1 MLGGLGSFGAE
12 LRRRHVIRVAL
23 AYCAVGWA
31 VAEVSATLA
40 PALDMPAWSVS
51 LVVMLLVLGFPVAL
65 VLAWAFDLTPTG
77 VKRTP
82 ALPSSPLR
90 DPASPPAILALP
102 FVDRSVGADHQYLG
116 DGITEELINSLA
128 RVPLLRVVSRTSA
141 FALRSAATDLRETG
155 ARLGVSHVVE
165 GSVGVAS
172 GRIRLTVQLVSVS
185 DGYAIWS
192 RTFERPLDDVFSV
205 QEEIAGALVSALQPT
220 LLDAT
225 AAPQQPEQEP
235 PADRPVDF
243 ATYALYLRGRQQWN
257 ERTPA
262 SLRRA
267 LDFFTQ
273 ATDQDPSYAR
283 AHAGIAD
290 CWAILVDHGIA
301 APEEGLPAARRAAAA
316 ALRLAPGLPEPHAS
330 SALIAQLEWR
340 RSDAEAGFRAALDLC
355 PGYVPARHRLALLL
369 AWHGRF
375 DEARV
380 EIRRALHSDPLSTV
394 TAASAGWIEYF
405 AGNHDAAIAI
415 ERRLLRDDP
424 DAAPALVPLALA
436 LTAAGRAAEA
446 VAVLRPGPES
456 AAASAAARR
465 IGAADGGSPLLGV
478 LAYVLGRAGLRE
490 EAAALTDQL
499 AGAAAHVSPYVIAR
513 AWLGMDQ
520 CDRALRELQRAFA
533 ERAPQLVYLATDPAF
548 EPVRADATV
557 QRILSATGDPSSL
570 RPPARELP
578 AGRTP

>member
-31 VAEVSATLA
+31 VAEVSSTLA

-65 VLAWAFDLTPTG
+65 VLAWAFDLTPAG

-82 ALPSSPLR
+82 ALPSLPLR
-90 DPASPPAILALP
+90 DPSSPPAILALP

-141 FALRSAATDLRETG
+141 FALRSAATDLREIG

-185 DGYAIWS
+185 NGYAIWS
-192 RTFERPLDDVFSV
+192 RTFERPLDNVFSV

-220 LLDAT
+220 LLDTT
-225 AAPQQPEQEP
+225 AAPQPEQEA

-243 ATYALYLRGRQQWN
+243 TTYALYLRGRQQWN

-273 ATDQDPSYAR
+273 ATEQDPLYAR

-290 CWAILVDHGIA
+290 CWAILVDHGIT
-301 APEEGLPAARRAAAA
+301 APEEGLPAARQAAAA

-340 RSDAEAGFRAALDLC
+340 QSDAEAGFRAALDLC

-369 AWHGRF
+369 AWQGRF
-375 DEARV
+375 AEARV

-405 AGNHDAAIAI
+405 AGNHEDAIAI

-436 LTAAGRAAEA
+436 LTAADRAAEA
-446 VAVLRPGPES
+446 VAVLRPGSES

-490 EAAALTDQL
+490 EAAALIDQL
-499 AGAAAHVSPYVIAR
+499 AGAAAHVSPYVMAR

-520 CDRALRELQRAFA
+520 HDRALRELQRAYV

-548 EPVRADATV
+548 EPVRADPTV
-557 QRILSATGDPSSL
+557 QRILSATGGPSSL
-570 RPPARELP
+570 RPPVRALP
-578 AGRTP
+578 ARRTP

>member
-31 VAEVSATLA
+31 VAEVSATLV

-65 VLAWAFDLTPTG
+65 VLAWAFDLTPAG

-82 ALPSSPLR
+82 ALPSLPLR

-172 GRIRLTVQLVSVS
+172 GRIRVTVQLVSVS

-192 RTFERPLDDVFSV
+192 RTFERPLDDLFSV

-220 LLDAT
+220 LLDAA

-273 ATDQDPSYAR
+273 ATEQYPLYAR

-301 APEEGLPAARRAAAA
+301 APGEGLAVARRAAAA

-340 RSDAEAGFRAALDLC
+340 RPDAEAGFRTALDLC

-369 AWHGRF
+369 AWQGRF

-405 AGNHDAAIAI
+405 AGNHDDAIAI

-424 DAAPALVPLALA
+424 DATPALVPLALA
-436 LTAAGRAAEA
+436 LTAAGHAAEA
-446 VAVLRPGPES
+446 VAVLRPGSE
-456 AAASAAARR
+456 SAAARR
-465 IGAADGGSPLLGV
+465 IGAADGSSPLLGV

-490 EAAALTDQL
+490 EAAALIDQL
-499 AGAAAHVSPYVIAR
+499 AAAAAHVSPYVIAR

-520 CDRALRELQRAFA
+520 HDRALRELQRAFV

-548 EPVRADATV
+548 EPVRADPTV
-557 QRILSATGDPSSL
+557 QRILSATAGPSSL
-570 RPPARELP
+570 RPPVRGLP
-578 AGRTP
+578 ARRTP

>member
-31 VAEVSATLA
+31 VAEVSSTLA

-65 VLAWAFDLTPTG
+65 VLAWAFDLTPAG

-82 ALPSSPLR
+82 ALPSLPLR
-90 DPASPPAILALP
+90 DPSSPPAILALP

-141 FALRSAATDLRETG
+141 FALRSAATDLREIG

-185 DGYAIWS
+185 NGYAIWS
-192 RTFERPLDDVFSV
+192 RTFERPLDNVFSV

-220 LLDAT
+220 LLDRA
-225 AAPQQPEQEP
+225 AAPQPEQEA

-243 ATYALYLRGRQQWN
+243 TTYALYLRGRQQWN

-273 ATDQDPSYAR
+273 ATEQDPLYAR

-290 CWAILVDHGIA
+290 CWAILVDHGIT
-301 APEEGLPAARRAAAA
+301 APEEGLPAARQAAAA

-340 RSDAEAGFRAALDLC
+340 QSDAEAGFRAALELC

-369 AWHGRF
+369 AWQGRF
-375 DEARV
+375 AEARV

-405 AGNHDAAIAI
+405 AGNHEDAIAI

-436 LTAAGRAAEA
+436 LTAADRAAEA
-446 VAVLRPGPES
+446 VAVLRPGSES

-490 EAAALTDQL
+490 EAAALIDQL
-499 AGAAAHVSPYVIAR
+499 AGAAAHVSPYVMAR

-520 CDRALRELQRAFA
+520 HDRALRELQRAYV

-548 EPVRADATV
+548 EPVRADPTV
-557 QRILSATGDPSSL
+557 QRILSATGGPSSL
-570 RPPARELP
+570 RPPVRALP
-578 AGRTP
+578 ARRTP